1 MRLSTKHN
9 QNPWFAWHYNKTLTH
24 GFQTLAIE
32 REGSKC
38 WAVLSTHI
46 GNGDVLVWIFLWLS
60 RLWVCDQLL
69 LQIHLLL
76 LHWGPWQEHGHQ
88 GRWTFPGKS
97 SNANWQFPCKP
108 NTWSLLDWLDLVC
121 IKSYM
126 LPVVRFWQNW
136 HLICPK
142 ILARRGRRKTAEAFP
157 TPGTLWGRSCKVVAE
172 SSKIFLSRVRGH
184 ISNGETAPL
193 QASSDPTTLSLSP
206 QPWIGWR
213 SETSIYCTY
222 FRRKSWKPIKVYQNP
237 FILSKLPK
245 PS

>member
-1 MRLSTKHN
+1 M
-9 QNPWFAWHYNKTLTH
+9 
-24 GFQTLAIE
+24 E

-46 GNGDVLVWIFLWLS
+46 GNGDVLVWIFLWVS
-60 RLWVCDQLL
+60 RLLVSDQLL

-97 SNANWQFPCKP
+97 SNAKWQFPCKP
-108 NTWSLLDWLDLVC
+108 NTWSLLDWLDLAC
-121 IKSYM
+121 IKQYM

-136 HLICPK
+136 DLICPK
-142 ILARRGRRKTAEAFP
+142 ILATEGDVTPRRLSRHREPSEAEAVRSLQSPPRSSCRGSGDTSP
-157 TPGTLWGRSCKVVAE
+157 TRK
-172 SSKIFLSRVRGH
+172 R
-184 ISNGETAPL
+184 APL
-193 QASSDPTTLSLSP
+193 LASSDPTTLSLSP
-206 QPWIGWR
+206 QPWIGWG